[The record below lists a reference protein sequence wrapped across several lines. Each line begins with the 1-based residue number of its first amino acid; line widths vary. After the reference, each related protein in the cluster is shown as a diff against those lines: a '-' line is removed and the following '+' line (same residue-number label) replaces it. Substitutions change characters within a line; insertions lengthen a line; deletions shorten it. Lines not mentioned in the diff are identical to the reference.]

1 VTSDDVVER
10 IRKLL
15 RLAGDVGATEAE
27 AAAALERA
35 NALLMRHNLTLDRI
49 AASTGAA
56 AVPSVTEQAIRAG
69 WRGNWRASL
78 IYILAKH
85 NLCEPFSSL
94 VGRVESVVVVGRPAN
109 VAATHAMF
117 DWIVAQLERFAQ
129 AEWLAFDC
137 AQREA
142 VGPLLGR
149 GWCVECEDW
158 RSEDEA
164 YVDRSGLQCDDCDML
179 LLSERPPVRA
189 FTWKTAFFRGALVR
203 IKNRLY
209 DQRTEQQAH
218 GARVTALMLRTDQEN
233 QDFIARR
240 HGDLRE
246 VRSRRRGYHAG
257 AYQRGHER
265 GGDVSLAPSPR
276 LKPRGS
282 SAQP

>member
-1 VTSDDVVER
+1 
-10 IRKLL
+10 
-15 RLAGDVGATEAE
+15 
-27 AAAALERA
+27 
-35 NALLMRHNLTLDRI
+35 M
-49 AASTGAA
+49 
-56 AVPSVTEQAIRAG
+56 
-69 WRGNWRASL
+69 
-78 IYILAKH
+78 
-85 NLCEPFSSL
+85 
-94 VGRVESVVVVGRPAN
+94 
-109 VAATHAMF
+109 
-117 DWIVAQLERFAQ
+117 
-129 AEWLAFDC
+129 
-137 AQREA
+137 
-142 VGPLLGR
+142 
-149 GWCVECEDW
+149 
-158 RSEDEA
+158 
-164 YVDRSGLQCDDCDML
+164 
-179 LLSERPPVRA
+179 RA

-209 DQRTEQQAH
+209 DQRTEQHAQ